1 MQIHQPSVT
10 GSLAVTGSIVVTGS
24 TTVSGSLFNP
34 TIAENN
40 SSDLITVK
48 VDTSSGAFFFS
59 TGSSTSITGSDVI
72 GPFGP
77 NSIISASYAVSS
89 SHEIIKEVSSSHADQ
104 ADTASFVTG
113 SSVHGPFGSNS
124 IISASFSI
132 SASHSPSSLSAS
144 YATTSSYATTA
155 SFALS
160 ASYAPSDTDW
170 YEGSTYLTASKD
182 VYITG
187 STVISSSLT
196 VSGSTFLTGS
206 LISTGSNIFAHHFT
220 VAGGAG
226 TWSTQTGLPTL
237 DNFCVSAA
245 GGYTTGIMAG
255 GMAGLP
261 SNTPPYSLN
270 CTCVNTFNGV
280 TWSSITSL
288 NCGRAAHGTTG
299 DSSNALVFGGRYS
312 NQYSGIPPYQN
323 TLSTEEYSGGVWSY
337 GGNMIYERSMF
348 GAVGTATDAF
358 AVGGYTSTNFLTNC
372 LQTENY
378 NAGTNTWSTCAP
390 ISTGRSLTTATGNS
404 NSATLFA
411 GYNTNSVETWNG
423 VSWGSGPNFPAA
435 TYGLSG
441 VGSAQDALIMGG
453 RPSASPS
460 ERKTYSYDGTS
471 FIEQANSPYQHY
483 QEASFGDQTCAIIV
497 EASTVGVYSSPTT
510 TSVRP
515 TLHSYPNTNC
525 LDIFVPTTIS
535 GSLTNSTI
543 ESTSNQSYG
552 AVVVDTSGT
561 FYKAD
566 PIHDLDRLT
575 TASVS
580 SNTITFTKGDSTTFD
595 ITVDTGSGGGGGS
608 DTDWYDGGTYL
619 SSSKSISVTGSIS
632 AKITNN
638 TFALTAGCSLQ
649 NTGTFG
655 AVIGCSNT
663 NRSPSG
669 FVAGQQ
675 NATYNTT
682 SNNFILSKGS
692 LNCST
697 SIFTSILGGC
707 SHVVNGGACTTI
719 AGGRDNE
726 VDNVGLNQISVQNG
740 FIGAG
745 HNNVLTNVSN
755 GVNFASSIVG
765 GRCNQNSGSYSI
777 IGGGNKNQLTCDGGF
792 GGILGGSNN
801 YQNHCHSFIVG
812 SDLTSTAD
820 YTTYVNN
827 LNISGSLTD
836 SDGNT
841 GTNGQVL
848 SSNGAGKITWT
859 TGGGGGSDD
868 DWYNGGTFITSSRD
882 VIITGSLDTVG
893 GVNFETL
900 QVVLPL
906 ISASGHYA
914 DDSAAAAG
922 GVPLGGLYRNGNF
935 IAIRLT

>member
-10 GSLAVTGSIVVTGS
+10 GSLAVTGSIIVTGS
-24 TTVSGSLFNP
+24 TTISGSLFNP

-59 TGSSTSITGSDVI
+59 TGSAISITGSDVI

-89 SHEIIKEVSSSHADQ
+89 SHEIVKEVSSSHADQ

-113 SSVHGPFGSNS
+113 SNVYGIVS
-124 IISASFSI
+124 SASFAI
-132 SASHSPSSLSAS
+132 SASHSPSSLSA
-144 YATTSSYATTA
+144 SYATTA

-170 YEGSTYLTASKD
+170 YEGPTYLTASKD

-206 LISTGSNIFAHHFT
+206 FISTGSNIFAHHLT

-226 TWSTQTGLPTL
+226 TWSTQTGLPTV
-237 DNFCVSAA
+237 DSSCVSAA
-245 GGYTTGIMAG
+245 GSYTTGIMAG
-255 GMAGLP
+255 GCVFN
-261 SNTPPYSLN
+261 NTPGTSQPS

-280 TWSSITSL
+280 TWSSITNL
-288 NCGRAAHGTTG
+288 NCGRFVHGTTG
-299 DSSNALVFGGRYS
+299 DSSAALVFGGRY
-312 NQYSGIPPYQN
+312 NNCFTGTYCT
-323 TLSTEEYSGGVWSY
+323 TLSTEEWNGLAWSY
-337 GGNMIYERSMF
+337 GGNMNQCRNAF
-348 GAVGTATDAF
+348 GSVGTATDAF
-358 AVGGYTSTNFLTNC
+358 AIAGYGNTFPTNPLP
-372 LQTENY
+372 TENY
-378 NAGTNTWSTCAP
+378 NAGTNTWSACPP
-390 ISTGRSLTTATGNS
+390 ITTGRSLTTATGNS

-411 GYNTNSVETWNG
+411 GYSTNTVETWNG
-423 VSWGSGPNFPAA
+423 VSWGSGPNYPAA
-435 TYGLSG
+435 TYGLTG

-453 RPSASPS
+453 GPSASPTY
-460 ERKTYSYDGTS
+460 RKVYSYDGNS
-471 FIEQANSPYQHY
+471 FTAQANSPYSHN
-483 QEASFGDQTCAIIV
+483 QEASFGDQTCAVVV
-497 EASTVGVYSSPTT
+497 ESSAIGVYSSPTT

-543 ESTSNQSYG
+543 ESTNDQSYG
-552 AVVVDTSGT
+552 AVVADASGT

-566 PIHDLDRLT
+566 PIYDLDRLT

-595 ITVDTGSGGGGGS
+595 ITVDTGSGGGGS

-655 AVIGCSNT
+655 TVIGCSNT

-692 LNCST
+692 INCAT

-726 VDNVGLNQISVQNG
+726 VDNVGFNSISVQNG

-745 HNNVLTNVSN
+745 HDNVLTNVSN

-777 IGGGNKNQLTCDGGF
+777 IGGGSANRITCTGGF
-792 GGILGGSNN
+792 GGILGGCNN
-801 YQNHCHSFIVG
+801 YQNHCHSFIIG
-812 SDLTSTAD
+812 SNLTSTLD
-820 YTTYVNN
+820 CTTYVNN
-827 LNISGSLTD
+827 LSISGSLMD
-836 SDGNT
+836 SDGLP

-848 SSNGAGKITWT
+848 SSNGAGRIKWT

-914 DDSAAAAG
+914 DDSSAAAG
-922 GVPLGGLYRNGNF
+922 GVPIGGLYRNGNF